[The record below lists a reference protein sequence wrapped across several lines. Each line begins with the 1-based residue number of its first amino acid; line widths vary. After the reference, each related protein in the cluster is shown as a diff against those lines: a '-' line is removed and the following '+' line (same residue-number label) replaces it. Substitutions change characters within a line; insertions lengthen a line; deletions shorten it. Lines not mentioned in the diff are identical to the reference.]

1 MKIAYID
8 SKFIYHICEGSE
20 MLIIFQKPMSASKE
34 QVEQAFFK
42 IEELV
47 KKEGINISPSDI
59 VKHVNDSAFDESI
72 TRTLFIHIENQ
83 GNFITQDLLLTTFGN
98 GTIELSTNKE
108 TIAKITFR
116 KHNYTLKVIMTKIT
130 FRKHNYTLKVIIIID
145 VLSVLFYVYNDNK
158 KNNEKR
164 IAQNISLY
172 KSDLQRIQI
181 LEKKYN
187 EAINEKK
194 IYIRF
199 LQQEHS
205 ASIQSYIS
213 SLKDVAYQRFENV
226 REDGE
231 YYQLVFNEDSIN
243 TEIKK
248 LVSDAEECIKKED
261 NERRLS
267 NTKSYRENLN
277 AVDELQ
283 KYIDEKK
290 LKSERYKSHIDQKA
304 LSDIEKTISQI
315 KNDIN
320 SRFEDVKECGIYTP
334 INIKK
339 TEYKEA
345 IDSIFEEAF
354 NKYKATKKTI
364 KSNKRNTP
372 KNPKQKRSLKV
383 TTPSPQKRRASS
395 ERNLTRQ
402 SYMDLV
408 RQADQDYKS
417 FFYSNKND
425 KGAAQRAIMKYQKAQ
440 RMTFDSKIDVRI
452 KKLQKEIQ

>member
-83 GNFITQDLLLTTFGN
+83 GNFISQDLLLTTFGN

-108 TIAKITFR
+108 TIAKVTFR
-116 KHNYTLKVIMTKIT
+116 NHNYTLKVIM
-130 FRKHNYTLKVIIIID
+130 FFA

-158 KNNEKR
+158 RNNEKR

-205 ASIQSYIS
+205 ASIQNYIS

-267 NTKSYRENLN
+267 NTKSFSENLN
-277 AVDELQ
+277 AVDELL

>member
-116 KHNYTLKVIMTKIT
+116 KHNYTLKVIM
-130 FRKHNYTLKVIIIID
+130 IIA
-145 VLSVLFYVYNDNK
+145 VLSVLFYMYNDNK
-158 KNNEKR
+158 RNNEKR
-164 IAQNISLY
+164 IAQNMSLY

-205 ASIQSYIS
+205 ASIQNYIS

-267 NTKSYRENLN
+267 NTKSFSENLN

-290 LKSERYKSHIDQKA
+290 QKSERYKSHIDQKA

-345 IDSIFEEAF
+345 IDSLFEEAF
-354 NKYKATKKTI
+354 NKYKATI

>member
-116 KHNYTLKVIMTKIT
+116 KHNYTLKVIM
-130 FRKHNYTLKVIIIID
+130 IIAVLS

-158 KNNEKR
+158 RNNEKR

-267 NTKSYRENLN
+267 NTKSFSENLN
-277 AVDELQ
+277 AVDELL

-304 LSDIEKTISQI
+304 LSDIADAEAFSRLSDIEKTISQI

>member
-1 MKIAYID
+1 MVIA
-8 SKFIYHICEGSE
+8 
-20 MLIIFQKPMSASKE
+20 
-34 QVEQAFFK
+34 
-42 IEELV
+42 
-47 KKEGINISPSDI
+47 
-59 VKHVNDSAFDESI
+59 
-72 TRTLFIHIENQ
+72 
-83 GNFITQDLLLTTFGN
+83 
-98 GTIELSTNKE
+98 
-108 TIAKITFR
+108 
-116 KHNYTLKVIMTKIT
+116 
-130 FRKHNYTLKVIIIID
+130 

-158 KNNEKR
+158 RNNEKR
-164 IAQNISLY
+164 IAQNMSLY

-187 EAINEKK
+187 EATNKKK

-199 LQQEHS
+199 LQKEHS
-205 ASIQSYIS
+205 ASIQNYIS
-213 SLKDVAYQRFENV
+213 SLKDVAYQRFDNV

-231 YYQLVFNEDSIN
+231 YCQLVFNEDSIN
-243 TEIKK
+243 TEIKE

-267 NTKSYRENLN
+267 NTKSFGENLN
-277 AVDELQ
+277 VVDELQ

-290 LKSERYKSHIDQKA
+290 QLNQINETLQR
-304 LSDIEKTISQI
+304 SQS
-315 KNDIN
+315 K
-320 SRFEDVKECGIYTP
+320 
-334 INIKK
+334 
-339 TEYKEA
+339 
-345 IDSIFEEAF
+345 
-354 NKYKATKKTI
+354 
-364 KSNKRNTP
+364 
-372 KNPKQKRSLKV
+372 KRSIKV

-440 RMTFDSKIDVRI
+440 SMTFDSKIDVRI

>member
-1 MKIAYID
+1 MKIAYRD

-83 GNFITQDLLLTTFGN
+83 GNFISQDLLLTTFGN

-130 FRKHNYTLKVIIIID
+130 FRKHNYTLKVIMIIA
-145 VLSVLFYVYNDNK
+145 VLSVLFYMYNDNK
-158 KNNEKR
+158 RNNEKR
-164 IAQNISLY
+164 IAQNMSLY

-267 NTKSYRENLN
+267 NTKSFSENLN

-290 LKSERYKSHIDQKA
+290 QKSERYKSHIDQKA

-402 SYMDLV
+402 LYMDLV

-440 RMTFDSKIDVRI
+440 IMTFDSKIDVRI

>member
-1 MKIAYID
+1 MKISYID
-8 SKFIYHICEGSE
+8 SKYIYHICESSE

-34 QVEQAFFK
+34 QVGQAFLK

-47 KKEGINISPSDI
+47 KKEGINISPTDI
-59 VKHVNDSAFDESI
+59 VKHVNDSTFDESI

-83 GNFITQDLLLTTFGN
+83 GNFISQDLLLTTFGN

-108 TIAKITFR
+108 TIAKVTIR
-116 KHNYTLKVIMTKIT
+116 KHNYTLKVIM
-130 FRKHNYTLKVIIIID
+130 VIA

-158 KNNEKR
+158 RNNEKR
-164 IAQNISLY
+164 IAQNMSLY

-187 EAINEKK
+187 EATNKKK

-199 LQQEHS
+199 LQKEHS
-205 ASIQSYIS
+205 ASIQNYIS
-213 SLKDVAYQRFENV
+213 SLKDVAYQRFDNV

-231 YYQLVFNEDSIN
+231 YCQLVFNEDSIN
-243 TEIKK
+243 TEIKE

-267 NTKSYRENLN
+267 NTKSFGEYLN
-277 AVDELQ
+277 VVDELQ

-290 LKSERYKSHIDQKA
+290 QLNQINETLQR
-304 LSDIEKTISQI
+304 SQS
-315 KNDIN
+315 K
-320 SRFEDVKECGIYTP
+320 
-334 INIKK
+334 
-339 TEYKEA
+339 
-345 IDSIFEEAF
+345 
-354 NKYKATKKTI
+354 
-364 KSNKRNTP
+364 
-372 KNPKQKRSLKV
+372 KRSIKV

-440 RMTFDSKIDVRI
+440 SMTFDSKIDVRI